1 MDAISY
7 LQDMEATKQT
17 AVHKELGRLEEQEY
31 LVREVVHGKKGEVF
45 INRGKH
51 FDHGTKAARD
61 YSVKKETP
69 TKGRG
74 EEAADQRLRLWD
86 FRKKR
91 EANEGRFRRRTK
103 RDHYPDGAPR
113 GLGDR
118 HHRLQVLLATERN

>member
-86 FRKKR
+86 FRKK
-91 EANEGRFRRRTK
+91 K
-103 RDHYPDGAPR
+103 RSER
-113 GLGDR
+113 G
-118 HHRLQVLLATERN
+118 QVSKKDKKRPLP